1 MKNYNIKQNH
11 DESENSVFDDEA
23 SSFEISNHS
32 LNKRLLK
39 SNKKLSTRKQAM
51 RTCKSKYQGPRISCQ
66 NLDRKED
73 IEEIEE

>member
-1 MKNYNIKQNH
+1 MKPNP

-23 SSFEISNHS
+23 SSFEASNHS

-39 SNKKLSTRKQAM
+39 SNQKLCTRKQAI

-66 NLDRKED
+66 NLNRKEE
-73 IEEIEE
+73 IEEIEENEE